1 MAEADKDLPKYM
13 CLSGKTRFELA
24 QSIDA
29 AMEAAELMN
38 ESTQNQACFE
48 ICYDQIVDQL
58 QEEYGLDLTKVL
70 KPRDVFDRHTLKQ
83 DILATIGFCGAQYK
97 LVKTHSTDLNDF
109 KRTFENILKRS
120 LQDALDIM
128 ISKGIWRFDLQR
140 TLQEIEVRVKDAT
153 QQYQF
158 T

>member
-13 CLSGKTRFELA
+13 CLSGKTQFELA

-38 ESTQNQACFE
+38 ESSQNQACFQ
-48 ICYDQIVDQL
+48 ICSDQLRDQL
-58 QEEYGLDLTKVL
+58 QEEYGLDLSKIL
-70 KPRDVFDRHTLKQ
+70 KSRPAHDKHVLKQ
-83 DILATIGFCGAQYK
+83 DMLSMIEICGTQYK
-97 LVKTHSTDLNDF
+97 IMKAQHADLQDF
-109 KRTFENILKRS
+109 KISFEHILKRS

-140 TLQEIEVRVKDAT
+140 TLQVIQVRVQDAIK
-153 QQYQF
+153 QYRF
-158 T
+158 K